1 MTTAAKKPVR
11 HITTK
16 NLPTSIR
23 PRERLRDYGAS
34 KLSTAELIAI
44 ILGTGARG
52 VTSTRL
58 AEKIVEEFDQGAG
71 RLGRLELE
79 ELSDIQGIGEA
90 KASQILA
97 AIELGRRVAQAKPSR
112 RISLA
117 APAKVAE
124 LLMSRMRAYEREHF
138 VALIVDAKIR
148 LKKEVEVAVGGLSAA
163 IIKPRDLYKQA
174 IRANG
179 SGLIVAHNHPSGE
192 VAPSREDIVLT
203 KRLMEAGKILGIDFH
218 DHIIIGDGHW
228 ISLKEQGYLS

>member
-1 MTTAAKKPVR
+1 MTTAAEEPVR

-16 NLPTSIR
+16 NMPTSIR

-44 ILGTGARG
+44 ILGTGTRG

-58 AEKIVEEFDQGAG
+58 AEKIVEEFDEGAG

-79 ELSDIQGIGEA
+79 ELAEIQGIGEA

-97 AIELGRRVAQAKPSR
+97 AIELGRRVAQAKPSSR
-112 RISLA
+112 VSLA

-124 LLMSRMRAYEREHF
+124 LLMPRMRDYEREHF

-148 LKKEVEVAVGGLSAA
+148 LKKEVEVAVGGLTAA
-163 IIKPRDLYKQA
+163 IINPRDLYKQA

-192 VAPSREDIVLT
+192 VAPSREDIILT
-203 KRLMEAGKILGIDFH
+203 KRLSEAGKILGIDFH
-218 DHIIIGDGHW
+218 DHIIIGDGRW
-228 ISLKEQGYLS
+228 MSLKEQGYLS